1 MRKKIFHNWALKL
14 GSLVLAFLLWLLV
27 IQFDDPKEP
36 KTFRGIPVTLTNTQL
51 LDEQG
56 KVYQVLENTDTV
68 TVTVRAPR
76 SIIDELDASDIV
88 AVADMSKL
96 TEINTIAITFS
107 VQNVD
112 DVDSIKGNPDVLKLS
127 VEDRKTKWINV
138 QYNTVGE
145 VAEGYMVASTQLD
158 QTRIEITGPQS
169 AVDQVS
175 YASVDI
181 DVSGVSSNLS
191 ANVEIQLHDA
201 DDNLLQL
208 GSITKNVNYIRMAVE
223 VLATKEVPIVAG
235 TQGTPADG
243 YLATGEISCEPSNIM
258 IAGTVSALANV
269 NRISIPAEQLDI
281 TGATA
286 NVVETVNIR
295 NLLSDSNVRLAD
307 SSFNGNVD
315 VTVYIEPIVERTLE
329 LAPDNI
335 AVRNVPAGISV
346 LREEKEEPY
355 QLTLSGLGSAVNAVQ
370 ANTLGA
376 GVDLTAWMREQG
388 LEKLTPGVY
397 RIPVTF
403 SLPANV
409 TAGNTVTLQITVSEM
424 EDE

>member
-27 IQFDDPKEP
+27 IQFDDPKET
-36 KTFRGIPVTLTNTQL
+36 KIFRGIPVTLTNTQL
-51 LDEQG
+51 LNQQD
-56 KVYQVLENTDTV
+56 KVYEVLDNTDTA

-76 SIIDELDASDIV
+76 SIIDGIDASDIV

-96 TEINTIAITFS
+96 TEINTIAISFS

-112 DVDSIKGNPDVLKLS
+112 DVESIKGNPDVMSLK
-127 VEDRKTKWINV
+127 VEDKKTKWINV
-138 QYNTVGE
+138 QYSTTGE

-181 DVSGVSSNLS
+181 DVSGAGSSLS

-201 DDNLLQL
+201 NDNLLQL
-208 GSITKNVNYIRMAVE
+208 SSITKNVNYIRMAVE
-223 VLATKEVPIVAG
+223 ILATKEVPIVPS
-235 TQGTPADG
+235 TQGTPAEG
-243 YLATGEISCEPSNIM
+243 YLATGVITCEPSRVM
-258 IAGTVSALANV
+258 IAGTATALANV
-269 NRISIPAEQLDI
+269 NRINIPAEQLDI

-286 NVVETVNIR
+286 NVVETVNVR
-295 NLLSDSNVRLAD
+295 NLLSDNNVRLAD
-307 SSFNGNVD
+307 SSFSGNVD
-315 VTVYIEPIVERTLE
+315 VTVHIEPIVERTLE
-329 LAPDNI
+329 IPPDNI
-335 AVRNVPAGISV
+335 AIRNVPEGISV
-346 LREEKEEPY
+346 LREENEEPY
-355 QLTLSGLGSAVNAVQ
+355 QLTLSGLGSEVNAVQ
-370 ANTLGA
+370 AETLGA

-388 LEKLTPGVY
+388 LERLNPGVY
-397 RIPVTF
+397 HIPVTF

-409 TAGNTVTLQITVSEM
+409 SSGSTITLQITISEM
-424 EDE
+424 EDS

>member
-235 TQGTPADG
+235 TQGTPAEG